1 MDKGTDFASLP
12 REMAVKIFGLLSFE
26 ELKACVQV
34 HDLWDMN
41 IFNKFLFQVCR
52 AWWDIG
58 SSPALWRN
66 LMYFFLTISTS
77 EYKDNPPFPVY
88 TSMRGS
94 WMN

>member
-12 REMAVKIFGLLSFE
+12 REMAVKIFGLLSME

-41 IFNKFLFQVCR
+41 IFNEFLLQVCR

-58 SSPALWRN
+58 SSPVLWRN
-66 LMYFFLTISTS
+66 LMYSF
-77 EYKDNPPFPVY
+77 
-88 TSMRGS
+88 
-94 WMN
+94 